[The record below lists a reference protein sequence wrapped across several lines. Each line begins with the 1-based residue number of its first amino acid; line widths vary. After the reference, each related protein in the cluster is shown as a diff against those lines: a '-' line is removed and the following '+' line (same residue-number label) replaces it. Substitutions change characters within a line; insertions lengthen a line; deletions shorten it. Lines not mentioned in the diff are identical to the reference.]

1 MTGIT
6 KSGSYYKVRR
16 NKKLYPHIKTEENKG
31 LILYKVENAA
41 FEPSV
46 ALCDSLSL
54 FF

>member
-1 MTGIT
+1 MRQVLQRVAVIT
-6 KSGSYYKVRR
+6 
-16 NKKLYPHIKTEENKG
+16 KLYPHIKTEENKG

-46 ALCDSLSL
+46 TLCDSLSL